1 METIA
6 NALCAITPLFPTTL
20 RPFSAQ
26 VKTAFRAYLAPTTS
40 DKLTVPQS
48 LRVAS
53 RQLIVLQHHT
63 TPKNGNAEE
72 WIKAIAGF
80 LNASHA
86 TADQVFRAVQES
98 WESNSG
104 YTRKAVD
111 YDEDPH
117 GGNDSAEDLPPWAGV
132 SSGGERLV
140 GLLETIAE
148 SLRCPTKTPVAI
160 PVSSFLDLTARISM
174 VLPPRKGS
182 RGQDETQL
190 NSAIGREEK
199 DELWSALPDIHVATL
214 DLLTVLIQRL
224 EDGAVSIAA
233 DVLLQA
239 VRIIDAGQQIPLV
252 RERGYVLLRLLL
264 LAYGPTMPK
273 FSVNSLDRIIQGCC
287 RDLLLAS
294 GHAVSKPPAGNDAQK
309 QASNGKPS
317 QAKASTNA
325 DAYLSTQDKANT
337 TSSDLSATHIE
348 AASALLETLLSH
360 LPQQHLKQTL
370 RALIDRTAV
379 LSHNRDAMVSSVLN
393 PYRTHTG
400 KALASVFPFLARDFP
415 RDQAVEVL
423 RSNLRIGSGSGSST
437 VDVEGADDEAVLA
450 QLQGGDAEQEEVG
463 SASGGDKQGWGNGW
477 TGGKAEDEEMAD
489 AASAPPA
496 GFDLGSK
503 AGASVVTTTETTT
516 VVSETAPGVSKQ
528 TVMLSSTLKRKSE
541 ELEEPP
547 AKRIDTGKAPEVFG
561 GSAGAEAKMDI
572 YEGGDDESDSDS
584 DSDGSV
590 HLNAALDDDS
600 DDGEEE

>member
-6 NALCAITPLFPTTL
+6 NALSAITPLYPTTL

-26 VKTAFRAYLAPTTS
+26 VKAAFRAYLAPTAS
-40 DKLTVPQS
+40 DKLAVPQA
-48 LRVAS
+48 LRTAS
-53 RQLIVLQHHT
+53 RQLLVLQHYT
-63 TPKNGNAEE
+63 TPKNGNADE

-80 LNASHA
+80 LNSSHA

-111 YDEDPH
+111 YDEDPQ
-117 GGNDSAEDLPPWAGV
+117 GGSDSTDELPPWTGV
-132 SSGGERLV
+132 SSGAERLV

-174 VLPPRKGS
+174 VLPPKKGS
-182 RGQDETQL
+182 RGHDETQL

-199 DELWSALPDIHVATL
+199 DELWSALPDVHVATL
-214 DLLTVLIQRL
+214 DLLTVLIRRL
-224 EDGAVSIAA
+224 EDGAVPIAA
-233 DVLLQA
+233 DVFLQA
-239 VRIIDAGQQIPLV
+239 VRIIEANQHIPLV
-252 RERGYVLLRLLL
+252 RERGYVLLRELLL
-264 LAYGPTMPK
+264 VHGPTMPK

-287 RDLLLAS
+287 RDVLLAS
-294 GHAVSKPPAGNDAQK
+294 GHAVSKPPGGSDAQK
-309 QASNGKPS
+309 QAGNNKPS
-317 QAKASTNA
+317 SVKASTNA
-325 DAYLSTQDKANT
+325 DAYLSTQDKANKIA
-337 TSSDLSATHIE
+337 SDLAETHVE
-348 AASALLETLLSH
+348 AASALIETLLSH

-379 LSHNRDAMVSSVLN
+379 LSHNRDAMISSVLN

-423 RSNLRIGSGSGSST
+423 RSNLRTGSGPSV
-437 VDVEGADDEAVLA
+437 VDADGGDDEAVLA
-450 QLQGGDAEQEEVG
+450 QLQGENGEEQEDADG
-463 SASGGDKQGWGNGW
+463 TTAGGKPGWGNGW
-477 TGGKAEDEEMAD
+477 TGGKAEDAEMAD
-489 AASAPPA
+489 AAPGPPA
-496 GFDLGSK
+496 GFDLGTR
-503 AGASVVTTTETTT
+503 AAASVVTTTTETTSVLSKT
-516 VVSETAPGVSKQ
+516 VPDGSKQ

-561 GSAGAEAKMDI
+561 GPAEGTAKMDVD
-572 YEGGDDESDSDS
+572 EGGGDDSDS

-590 HLNAALDDDS
+590 HLNAALDEDS
-600 DDGEEE
+600 DEEDEE

>member
-1 METIA
+1 
-6 NALCAITPLFPTTL
+6 
-20 RPFSAQ
+20 
-26 VKTAFRAYLAPTTS
+26 VKTTFRVYLAPTAS
-40 DKLTVPQS
+40 DKLAVPQS

-53 RQLIVLQHHT
+53 RQLLVMQHHT
-63 TPKNGNAEE
+63 TPKNGNADE

-80 LNASHA
+80 LKASHV

-104 YTRKAVD
+104 YTRTAVD
-111 YDEDPH
+111 YDEDPQ
-117 GGNDSAEDLPPWAGV
+117 GGSDLADDLPPWTGV
-132 SSGGERLV
+132 SSGAERLV
-140 GLLETIAE
+140 GLVETIAE
-148 SLRCPTKTPVAI
+148 SLRCPTRTPVAM

-174 VLPPRKGS
+174 VLPPKKGS
-182 RGQDETQL
+182 RGQDGTQL

-199 DELWSALPDIHVATL
+199 DELWSGLPDIHIAAI
-214 DLLTVLIQRL
+214 DLLTALIQRL
-224 EDGAVSIAA
+224 GDGAVPIAA

-239 VRIIDAGQQIPLV
+239 VRIIDANQHIPLV

-273 FSVNSLDRIIQGCC
+273 FSVNSLNRIVQGCC

-294 GHAVSKPPAGNDAQK
+294 GHTAPKPPGGSDAQK
-309 QASNGKPS
+309 HAGNNKPAQAR
-317 QAKASTNA
+317 ASTNA
-325 DAYLSTQDKANT
+325 DAYLSTENKADST
-337 TSSDLSATHIE
+337 CCDLAATHIE

-370 RALIDRTAV
+370 RALIDRTAI
-379 LSHNRDAMVSSVLN
+379 LSHNRDAMVSSILN

-400 KALASVFPFLARDFP
+400 KALPSVFPFLARDFP

-423 RSNLRIGSGSGSST
+423 RSNLRVVPGPST
-437 VDVEGADDEAVLA
+437 INVEGGDDEAVLA
-450 QLQGGDAEQEEVG
+450 QLQGM
-463 SASGGDKQGWGNGW
+463 GGDQEVVDDDEAAAGEKGGWGNGW
-477 TGGKAEDEEMAD
+477 TADKAGDEEIVD
-489 AASAPPA
+489 AAPAPPA
-496 GFDLGSK
+496 GFDLAWK
-503 AGASVVTTTETTT
+503 AGASAVTTNEETITA
-516 VVSETAPGVSKQ
+516 VSETVAGGAKQ

-561 GSAGAEAKMDI
+561 GPAGGVEAKMDVD
-572 YEGGDDESDSDS
+572 EGGADDSDS

-600 DDGEEE
+600 DEEEE